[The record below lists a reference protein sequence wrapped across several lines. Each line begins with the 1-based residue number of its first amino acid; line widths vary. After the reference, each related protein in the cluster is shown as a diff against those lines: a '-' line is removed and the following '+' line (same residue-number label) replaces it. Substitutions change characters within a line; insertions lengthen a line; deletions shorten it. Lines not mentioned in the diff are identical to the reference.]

1 MNKIKKNNVRIIKR
15 VEKLLSVLILSVSFI
30 ILRCGKGKEEV
41 KINVTEFKS
50 PQDVASRL
58 SANIDTIMG
67 YIGITED
74 TRTSDILYIGI
85 GRRCSDL
92 ERIKCS
98 EGSIVKL
105 DCKEGEE
112 SGKEWRKLDVTY
124 NQCKV
129 TGEKESYKI
138 IDGTLKI
145 NSETSRSE
153 QKSSTKDVSKTN
165 KKILYKYEA
174 DGEIKVTTSYKG
186 DLKTT
191 KTKLSKF
198 KIESEANDEEI
209 VYLTTSTGTAKEVKK
224 LLASGSASDISK
236 EYSFYDFKIVEESN
250 YSFPTNPYPK
260 RLTPDVMKMEI
271 SGAYSINDFS
281 SPNSCT
287 SGTFKFE
294 TLESLKLKK
303 EDSSDESTCPMVAG
317 KLKVNNSTIEFLPNM
332 AIITVGDQ
340 KINYKCEELFKLCR

>member
-30 ILRCGKGKEEV
+30 ILRCGSTKEKEEL

-67 YIGITED
+67 
-74 TRTSDILYIGI
+74 DIRPPINIRG
-85 GRRCSDL
+85 CSDWK
-92 ERIKCS
+92 EFKCS
-98 EGSIVKL
+98 EGSIAKL

-112 SGKEWRKLDVTY
+112 SGKEWLKLDVTY

-129 TGEKESYKI
+129 AQEKEIYII

-145 NSETSRSE
+145 NSEISRNE
-153 QKSSTKDVSKTN
+153 QKSSTKDVSKKN

-174 DGEIKVTTSYKG
+174 DGEITVTTSYKG

-198 KIESEANDEEI
+198 KIEGEANDEEI
-209 VYLTTSTGTAKEVKK
+209 VYLTTSTGTAKTVNKS
-224 LLASGSASDISK
+224 LFSGSFSDMSK
-236 EYSFYDFKIVEESN
+236 GYSFYDFKIVEEKN
-250 YSFPTNPYPK
+250 YSFPPNLYPN

-294 TLESLKLKK
+294 TLEPLKPKK
-303 EDSSDESTCPMVAG
+303 EDSSDESTCPLAAG
-317 KLKVNNSTIEFLPNM
+317 KLKVNNSTIEFSPGM

>member
-1 MNKIKKNNVRIIKR
+1 MNKIKKNNIRIIKR
-15 VEKLLSVLILSVSFI
+15 VEKLLLVLILSVSFI
-30 ILRCGKGKEEV
+30 ILRCGIIKKEEV
-41 KINVTEFKS
+41 KINVTEFTS
-50 PQDVASRL
+50 TQDVASRL

-67 YIGITED
+67 DIETPDILNIIGI
-74 TRTSDILYIGI
+74 
-85 GRRCSDL
+85 RRCSNL
-92 ERIKCS
+92 GEFKCS

-112 SGKEWRKLDVTY
+112 SGKKWTKLDVTF
-124 NQCKV
+124 NQCKI
-129 TGEKESYKI
+129 TAEKESYAI

-153 QKSSTKDVSKTN
+153 QKSATKDVSRKN
-165 KKILYKYEA
+165 SKSLYKYEA
-174 DGEIKVTTSYKG
+174 DGEITVTTSYKG

-198 KIESEANDEEI
+198 KIEGEANDEEI
-209 VYLTTSTGTAKEVKK
+209 VYLTTSTGTAKTINRV
-224 LLASGSASDISK
+224 LASGSFSDTSK
-236 EYSFYDFKIVEESN
+236 EYSFYDFKIVEEKN
-250 YSFPTNPYPK
+250 YSFPPNLYPN
-260 RLTPDVMKMEI
+260 RLTPDVIKMEI

-281 SPNSCT
+281 PTSCK

-294 TLESLKLKK
+294 TLESLKPKQ
-303 EDSSDESTCPMVAG
+303 EDSSDKSTCPLVAG
-317 KLKVNNSTIEFLPNM
+317 KLKVNNSTIEFLPGM

>member
-30 ILRCGKGKEEV
+30 ILRCGSTKEKEE
-41 KINVTEFKS
+41 INVTEFKS

-67 YIGITED
+67 DIRPPDILNIIGI
-74 TRTSDILYIGI
+74 
-85 GRRCSDL
+85 RRCSDL
-92 ERIKCS
+92 GKFKCS

-112 SGKEWRKLDVTY
+112 SGKNWIKLDVTF
-124 NQCKV
+124 NQCKI
-129 TGEKESYKI
+129 TAEKEIYRI

-145 NSETSRSE
+145 NSEISWNK
-153 QKSSTKDVSKTN
+153 QKSSTKDVSKEN
-165 KKILYKYEA
+165 SKSLYKYEA
-174 DGEIKVTTSYKG
+174 DGEITVTISYYNKG
-186 DLKTT
+186 NPETT

-198 KIESEANDEEI
+198 KIEGEANDEEI
-209 VYLTTSTGTAKEVKK
+209 VYLTTSTGTAKTINRA
-224 LLASGSASDISK
+224 LASGSFSDTSK
-236 EYSFYDFKIVEESN
+236 EYSFYDFKIVEEKN
-250 YSFPTNPYPK
+250 YSFPPNLYPN

-294 TLESLKLKK
+294 TLEPLKPKK
-303 EDSSDESTCPMVAG
+303 EYSSDESTCPLVAG
-317 KLKVNNSTIEFLPNM
+317 KLKVNNSTIEFLP
-332 AIITVGDQ
+332 G
-340 KINYKCEELFKLCR
+340 

>member
-30 ILRCGKGKEEV
+30 ILRCGIIKKEKEEL

-67 YIGITED
+67 DIETPDILNIIGI
-74 TRTSDILYIGI
+74 
-85 GRRCSDL
+85 RRCSNL
-92 ERIKCS
+92 GEFKCS
-98 EGSIVKL
+98 EGSIAKL

-112 SGKEWRKLDVTY
+112 SGKEWIKLDVTF
-124 NQCKV
+124 NQCKI
-129 TGEKESYKI
+129 TAEKESYAI

-145 NSETSRSE
+145 NFETSRSE
-153 QKSSTKDVSKTN
+153 QKSATKDVSRKN
-165 KKILYKYEA
+165 SKSLYKYEA
-174 DGEIKVTTSYKG
+174 DGEITVTTSYKG

-198 KIESEANDEEI
+198 KIEGEANDEEI
-209 VYLTTSTGTAKEVKK
+209 VYLTTSTGTAKTINRA
-224 LLASGSASDISK
+224 LASGSFSDTSK
-236 EYSFYDFKIVEESN
+236 EYSFYDFKIVEEKN
-250 YSFPTNPYPK
+250 YSFPPNLYPN
-260 RLTPDVMKMEI
+260 RLTPDVIKMEI

-281 SPNSCT
+281 PTSCT

-294 TLESLKLKK
+294 TLESLKPKK
-303 EDSSDESTCPMVAG
+303 EDSSDKSTCPLVAG
-317 KLKVNNSTIEFLPNM
+317 KLKVNNSTIEFLPDM

>member
-1 MNKIKKNNVRIIKR
+1 MNKKENNVRIIKR

-30 ILRCGKGKEEV
+30 ILRCGIIKKEKEEL

-67 YIGITED
+67 
-74 TRTSDILYIGI
+74 DIRPPIDIRG
-85 GRRCSDL
+85 CSYWQF
-92 ERIKCS
+92 KCS
-98 EGSIVKL
+98 EGSIAKL

-112 SGKEWRKLDVTY
+112 SGKEWLKLDVTY

-129 TGEKESYKI
+129 AQEKEVYKI

-145 NSETSRSE
+145 NFEISRNE

-174 DGEIKVTTSYKG
+174 DGEITVTTSHYKG
-186 DLKTT
+186 DLETT

-198 KIESEANDEEI
+198 KIEGEANDEEI
-209 VYLTTSTGTAKEVKK
+209 VYLTTSTGTAKTINRA
-224 LLASGSASDISK
+224 LASGSFSDTSK
-236 EYSFYDFKIVEESN
+236 EYSFYDFKIVEEKN
-250 YSFPTNPYPK
+250 YSFPPNLYPN
-260 RLTPDVMKMEI
+260 RLTPDVIKMEI

-281 SPNSCT
+281 PTSCT

-294 TLESLKLKK
+294 TLESLKPKK
-303 EDSSDESTCPMVAG
+303 EDSSDKSTCPLVAG
-317 KLKVNNSTIEFLPNM
+317 KLKVNNSTIEFLPDM

>member
-1 MNKIKKNNVRIIKR
+1 MNKIKKNNVRIINR

-30 ILRCGKGKEEV
+30 ILRCGIIKKEEL
-41 KINVTEFKS
+41 KINVTEFTS
-50 PQDVASRL
+50 TQDVASRL

-67 YIGITED
+67 
-74 TRTSDILYIGI
+74 DIRPPIDIRG
-85 GRRCSDL
+85 CSYWQF
-92 ERIKCS
+92 KCS
-98 EGSIVKL
+98 EGSIAKL

-112 SGKEWRKLDVTY
+112 SGKEWLKLDVTY

-129 TGEKESYKI
+129 AQEKEVYKI

-145 NSETSRSE
+145 NSEISRNE

-174 DGEIKVTTSYKG
+174 DGEITFTTSYKG

-198 KIESEANDEEI
+198 KIEGEANDEEI
-209 VYLTTSTGTAKEVKK
+209 VYLTTSTGTAKKINRA
-224 LLASGSASDISK
+224 LASGSFSDTSK
-236 EYSFYDFKIVEESN
+236 EYSFYDFKIVEEKN
-250 YSFPTNPYPK
+250 YSFPPNSYPN

-281 SPNSCT
+281 PTSCK

-294 TLESLKLKK
+294 TLESLKPKKPKK
-303 EDSSDESTCPMVAG
+303 EDSSDESTCPLVAG
-317 KLKVNNSTIEFLPNM
+317 KLKVNNSTIEFSPGM

>member
-1 MNKIKKNNVRIIKR
+1 MNKKENNIRIIKR
-15 VEKLLSVLILSVSFI
+15 VEKLLLVLILSVSFI
-30 ILRCGKGKEEV
+30 ILRCGSTKEKEEL

-50 PQDVASRL
+50 PQDVAPRL

-67 YIGITED
+67 DIETPDILNIIGI
-74 TRTSDILYIGI
+74 
-85 GRRCSDL
+85 RRCSNL
-92 ERIKCS
+92 GEFKCS
-98 EGSIVKL
+98 EGSIAKL

-112 SGKEWRKLDVTY
+112 SGKEWIKLDVTF
-124 NQCKV
+124 NQCKI
-129 TGEKESYKI
+129 TAEKESYAI

-145 NSETSRSE
+145 NSEISRNE

-174 DGEIKVTTSYKG
+174 DGEITVTTSHYKG
-186 DLKTT
+186 DLETT

-198 KIESEANDEEI
+198 KIEWEANDEEI
-209 VYLTTSTGTAKEVKK
+209 VYLTTSTGTAKKINRA
-224 LLASGSASDISK
+224 LASGSFSDTSK
-236 EYSFYDFKIVEESN
+236 EYSFYDFKIVEEKN
-250 YSFPTNPYPK
+250 YSFPPNSYPN
-260 RLTPDVMKMEI
+260 RLTPDVIKMEI

-294 TLESLKLKK
+294 TLEPLKPKPKK
-303 EDSSDESTCPMVAG
+303 EYSSDESTCPLVAG
-317 KLKVNNSTIEFLPNM
+317 KLKVNNSTIEFSPGM